1 MFDTVRDEKVW
12 VFRPLQSYDIFNDND
27 INLALIEEILELLE
41 NPFILQD
48 GLFFEIRQFKESLPR
63 MRQEA
68 FMKLARFEQSRGTQL
83 QYKIAPCYLI
93 DHF

>member
-27 INLALIEEILELLE
+27 INLALIEEILDMLE
-41 NPFILQD
+41 NQSIMND
-48 GLFFEIRQFKESLPR
+48 GLFFEIKQFKDSLPR

-68 FMKLARFEQSRGTQL
+68 FLKLARYEQSRG
-83 QYKIAPCYLI
+83 K
-93 DHF
+93 

>member
-27 INLALIEEILELLE
+27 INLTLIEEILDLLE
-41 NPFILQD
+41 HETIIND
-48 GLFFEIRQFKESLPR
+48 GLFFEIRRFKDSLPR

-68 FMKLARFEQSRGTQL
+68 FMKLARYEQARG
-83 QYKIAPCYLI
+83 KANWIC
-93 DHF
+93 